1 MLSVKKIPK
10 SLSKMPNMTSYLVEL
25 SRKLNSENK
34 PHLILQYQWQIN
46 DQLNYLL
53 FLKMQLYTSFT
64 YNSSLTFL
72 FWPVSVFLK
81 GQKVISWCK
90 VSRYHHSW
98 KMAKLKSALG
108 LVLLGQDGSKLLRK
122 GMSWRKAGRCFCLS
136 ECCLFQYTKDSATSI
151 DIYDTFYL
159 TLIVYT

>member
-46 DQLNYLL
+46 DQLNYSYC
-53 FLKMQLYTSFT
+53 FSKCNYTSFT
-64 YNSSLTFL
+64 YSSSLTFL
-72 FWPVSVFLK
+72 FWPVSVFFLK

-98 KMAKLKSALG
+98 KMAEIKSALG

-122 GMSWRKAGRCFCLS
+122 GMSWRKAGRCFCLP
-136 ECCLFQYTKDSATSI
+136 ECCLFQYTEDSAIYI
-151 DIYDTFYL
+151 DI
-159 TLIVYT
+159 